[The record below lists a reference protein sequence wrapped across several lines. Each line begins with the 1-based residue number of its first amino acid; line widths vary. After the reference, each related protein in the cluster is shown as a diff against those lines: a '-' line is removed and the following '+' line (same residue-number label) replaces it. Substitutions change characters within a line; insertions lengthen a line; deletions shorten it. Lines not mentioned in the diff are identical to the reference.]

1 MSTVMGQIASVSVEI
16 GGKEITFETGKL
28 AKQAD
33 GAVVM
38 RSGDTM
44 VLATAVGRPEARE
57 GADFFPLT
65 IDVEERAYAAGKIP
79 GGFFKREGRATERAT
94 LTARMIDRPIR
105 PLWPKGFRNEVQ
117 VICTV
122 LSADLVTPHD
132 ILCINGASAALMI
145 SPLPFFGPVGAVR
158 VGRIDGEFVLNP
170 THEQNFE
177 ETSLDLI
184 VVGTKDGL
192 TMVEAGADEVPED
205 VLLEAL
211 DLAHQEIRK
220 LCEAQED
227 LRRQVGKA
235 KWLDQELTA
244 ELEESQGHAVWESLQ
259 AKGLREGSAIIEELE
274 DELAPELSMD
284 STEEDIT
291 RRMQVRASLAAV
303 LEKQRLAAVEGPVR
317 EQFGDDL
324 RGLTEAEQDSKEL
337 KSAKR
342 HLLFERI
349 VESVELPFPVGPAT
363 VDGEGP
369 VVKDSVTKSYVKK
382 AAEAIYKDLVRKKI
396 AIDKR
401 RPDGRGTDEIRPIE
415 NEVTVSPRA
424 HGSALFQRGQTQ
436 ILTLCT
442 LGTAKEGQRIDDLS
456 LETDR
461 RYMHH
466 YNFPPY
472 SVGETGFM
480 RGPKRRDIGHGAL
493 AQRALE
499 AMIPPAEDFPY
510 TIRLVSETLESNGSS
525 SMGSVCGSTL
535 ALMDAGVPIKAPV
548 SGIAMGL
555 VKEGDDYVILTDI
568 QGAEDHL
575 GDMDFKVAGT
585 KDGITALQMDIKITG
600 VTQEIMRG
608 ALDQAKQARIFI
620 LDRMLEALPEA
631 RTELAPHAPRISSIQ
646 INPDFIGMV
655 IGKGGETIRSL
666 ESEYDV
672 QIDIEEDGTILVYAT
687 EGTKADAAIA
697 AIAALTKEPE
707 VGDTFTGKVVKTTQ
721 FGAFVELKKG
731 TDGLLHVSNVG
742 PGRVAHIED
751 VMQRGDIVDVLVQEV
766 DKARGRIGLKLV
778 HKHEDGR
785 LVEPEELIERA
796 KSAPPRPPEE
806 ERPAP
811 RRRPWPQ
818 PRPAPR
824 LGSDPRGRREPP
836 PQFLALSDGR
846 RNGVAVGVADQ
857 PLAVGDRDRLGA
869 AVDAEL
875 REDPL
880 NVCCDRLLADHEL
893 GGDLPLALAA
903 REQHEHLALAR
914 RQNRRRT
921 RSLVPHRAKPVAW
934 LSPQERPDA
943 IGQLLGV
950 ERLQDVVVRSDQKTS
965 DPIEGFRARPR
976 HEHDRD
982 GFAVGVAQL
991 SADLVA
997 GHPRQ
1002 VDVQNHERRSH
1013 CARHVERVVATRRL
1027 VHGAV
1032 DSQQRFDDE
1041 RAAAVVIVDDQHR
1054 AAATRSAFQLLLV
1067 VPQVRG

>member
-1 MSTVMGQIASVSVEI
+1 LGQVASVTAEI

-132 ILCINGASAALMI
+132 ILCINGASAALML

-158 VGRIDGEFVLNP
+158 VGRIDGELVLNP
-170 THEQNFE
+170 THQENFE
-177 ETSLDLI
+177 ESSLDLI

-235 KWLDQELTA
+235 KWLDPELTA
-244 ELEESQGHAVWESLQ
+244 ELEESQGHAIWESIQ
-259 AKGLREGSAIIEELE
+259 AKGLREGASIIEELE
-274 DELAPELSMD
+274 DRLAPELSMD
-284 STEEDIT
+284 STEEDIA

-317 EQFGDDL
+317 ERFGDDL
-324 RGLTEAEQDSKEL
+324 QALTEAEQDSKEL

-363 VDGEGP
+363 VDGDSP
-369 VVKDSVTKSYVKK
+369 AVKDSLTKSYVKK
-382 AAEAIYKDLVRKKI
+382 AADAIYKDLVRKKI
-396 AIDKR
+396 AIEKR

-415 NEVTVSPRA
+415 CEVTVSPRA

-499 AMIPPAEDFPY
+499 SMIPPAEEFPY

-568 QGAEDHL
+568 QGVEDHL

-620 LDRMLEALPEA
+620 LDRMHEALPEA

-687 EGTKADAAIA
+687 EGTKADAAIS

-751 VMQRGDIVDVLVQEV
+751 VMARGDVVDVLVQEV

-806 ERPAP
+806 ERPRRDGDRGRGGRDRGP
-811 RRRPWPQ
+811 RR
-818 PRPAPR
+818 
-824 LGSDPRGRREPP
+824 D
-836 PQFLALSDGR
+836 
-846 RNGVAVGVADQ
+846 
-857 PLAVGDRDRLGA
+857 
-869 AVDAEL
+869 
-875 REDPL
+875 
-880 NVCCDRLLADHEL
+880 
-893 GGDLPLALAA
+893 
-903 REQHEHLALAR
+903 
-914 RQNRRRT
+914 
-921 RSLVPHRAKPVAW
+921 
-934 LSPQERPDA
+934 
-943 IGQLLGV
+943 
-950 ERLQDVVVRSDQKTS
+950 
-965 DPIEGFRARPR
+965 
-976 HEHDRD
+976 
-982 GFAVGVAQL
+982 
-991 SADLVA
+991 
-997 GHPRQ
+997 
-1002 VDVQNHERRSH
+1002 
-1013 CARHVERVVATRRL
+1013 
-1027 VHGAV
+1027 
-1032 DSQQRFDDE
+1032 
-1041 RAAAVVIVDDQHR
+1041 
-1054 AAATRSAFQLLLV
+1054 
-1067 VPQVRG
+1067 